1 MFRIKICGI
10 KTLADARAAVDAGAD
25 AIGLNFYEK
34 SPRYVSTE
42 IAAGIAAG
50 ITEAM
55 LGEVTVVGVFVNSTA
70 ERMNEIASSVG
81 LHAFQLHGDEPPAL
95 LGELNRDCRIVRARR
110 WNESRWSEQGPQDV
124 ADDLQA
130 CFEQGGRRVDAVL
143 LDAAVTG
150 QFGGTG
156 NTLPWAALK
165 DYQKWLGETPLI
177 LAGGLNPEN
186 VAEAI
191 HTVRPGGVDVASG
204 VESSPGIKDH
214 RKMRAFIQA
223 AGAAFTKGV

>member
-10 KTLADARAAVDAGAD
+10 KTLTEARAAVDAGAD

-34 SPRYVSTE
+34 SPRYVSTDVT
-42 IAAGIAAG
+42 AGIAAG

-55 LGEVTVVGVFVNSTA
+55 PGDVTVIGVFVNSPA
-70 ERMNEIASSVG
+70 ERMNRIASSVG

-95 LGELNRDCRIVRARR
+95 LRELNGDCLVVRARR
-110 WNESRWSEQGPQDV
+110 WSEQGLQDV
-124 ADDLQA
+124 ADDLRA
-130 CFEQGGRRVDAVL
+130 CFELGGRRADAVL
-143 LDAAVTG
+143 LDAAVAG

-156 NTLPWAALK
+156 STLPWATLK
-165 DYQKWLGETPLI
+165 DYQQCLGETPLI

-186 VAEAI
+186 VFEAI
-191 HTVRPGGVDVASG
+191 DTVRPGGVDVASG

-214 RKMRAFIQA
+214 GKMRAFIEA
-223 AGAAFTKGV
+223 ARAAFEKEV

>member
-10 KTLADARAAVDAGAD
+10 KTLADARAAVDAGAN

-34 SPRYVSTE
+34 SPRYVSMDV
-42 IAAGIAAG
+42 AAGIAG
-50 ITEAM
+50 AM
-55 LGEVTVVGVFVNSTA
+55 PGDVTVIGVFVNSSA
-70 ERMNEIASSVG
+70 ERMNCVASSVG

-95 LGELNRDCRIVRARR
+95 LGELNGDCRIVRARR
-110 WNESRWSEQGPQDV
+110 WSERGLQDV

-130 CFEQGGRRVDAVL
+130 CFELGGRRADAVL

-156 NTLPWAALK
+156 STLPWAALK
-165 DYQKWLGETPLI
+165 DYQQWLGKTPLI

-186 VAEAI
+186 VVEAI

-204 VESSPGIKDH
+204 VECSPGVKDALKL
-214 RKMRAFIQA
+214 RSFIQA
-223 AGAAFTKGV
+223 AGSAFTEEV